1 MGGNQMKVQEYK
13 DPDSPLI
20 IWKIFSH
27 FGYSDSPFI
36 TMDKVNITAD
46 GDPKFFCNVEGTL

>member
-46 GDPKFFCNVEGTL
+46 GDPKFFL